1 MLTPTSWQEENDG
14 NSGGGSALNIMRLIY
29 LDEAGK
35 AAQSQEPVFVRAAI
49 VITGDKQWQAIEN
62 DFDKIIAAK
71 IPKQHQLDYELHAHE
86 LFSTEGRE
94 KYGSKETRWDILAA
108 FLGLFKKHEIP
119 ILWGAVD
126 KAELA
131 KRAGLVYLNRKF
143 GLISGTSA

>member
-71 IPKQHQLDYELHAHE
+71 IPKQQQLVACN
-86 LFSTEGRE
+86 S
-94 KYGSKETRWDILAA
+94 DI
-108 FLGLFKKHEIP
+108 GI
-119 ILWGAVD
+119 
-126 KAELA
+126 KADAL
-131 KRAGLVYLNRKF
+131 
-143 GLISGTSA
+143 